1 MNLEIEIKFE
11 VKTHNGIILGKN
23 FVQTGNG
30 IEKVSYLD
38 LNGMLSADSKKLRVK
53 EYNNDVA
60 VTIKQKGKSKDG
72 IKSQPEWPLYSRSDF
87 KETLDFFRAL
97 GMKEV
102 AYYEKK
108 NRDTYKFK
116 DHVICLDTILENN
129 KPRYFVEVEG
139 LDNDS
144 ILAMS
149 RSMGIYN
156 PALEAKVMKASY
168 FEMFAK
174 KRK

>member
-11 VKTHNGIILGKN
+11 VKTHKGIILGKD
-23 FVQTGNG
+23 FVQTGTG
-30 IEKVSYLD
+30 IERVSFLD
-38 LNGMLSADSKKLRVK
+38 LNGMLSTDSKKLRVK
-53 EYNNDVA
+53 EYNNEVA
-60 VTIKQKGKSKDG
+60 VTVKQKGKSKDG
-72 IKSQPEWPLYSRSDF
+72 IKSQPEWPLYSKSNF
-87 KETLDFFRAL
+87 QETLDFFAAL
-97 GMKEV
+97 GMKKI

-108 NRDTYKFK
+108 NRDTYNFK
-116 DHVICLDTILENN
+116 DNVICLDTILENN

-144 ILAMS
+144 IIAMS
-149 RSMGIYN
+149 KSMGIYN

-168 FEMFAK
+168 FEMFAR